1 MNEITKKALSLINK
15 VEADRGF
22 ALSWYINESDIAE
35 EALCRAIEQHEAYK
49 QEVSD
54 AVESYFCGVC
64 PPHYILARFI
74 IPKPTVDPLVR
85 VVNEVIYAQ
94 PHGDIDEAR
103 MAADI
108 REALAKRGLKIVED
122 V

>member
-1 MNEITKKALSLINK
+1 MNEIEKKALEL
-15 VEADRGF
+15 V
-22 ALSWYINESDIAE
+22 NEVCAERDEIPYYEIPRDDFSIA

-74 IPKPTVDPLVR
+74 IPKPTVDPLVEALIKGGI
-85 VVNEVIYAQ
+85 VNLGAAE
-94 PHGDIDEAR
+94 

-108 REALAKRGLKIVED
+108 REALAKRDLKIVE
-122 V
+122 VER